1 MQILVEQGNC
11 LLGDGLGGLL
21 QMILPLTLVISAQSG
36 VACTHVTASGAVQ
49 AEQSQ
54 HVWSGLSFFV
64 DHIPG
69 GQVLS

>member
-1 MQILVEQGNC
+1 
-11 LLGDGLGGLL
+11 
-21 QMILPLTLVISAQSG
+21 MILPLTLVISAQSG